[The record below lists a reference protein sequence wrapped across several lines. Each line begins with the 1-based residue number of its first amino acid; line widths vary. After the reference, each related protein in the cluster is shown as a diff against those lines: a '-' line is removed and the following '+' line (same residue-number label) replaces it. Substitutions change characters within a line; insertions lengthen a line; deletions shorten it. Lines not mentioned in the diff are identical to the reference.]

1 MDQYHYLSKIY
12 DEYIGCDYYQYIRNK
27 FKNISDNLVS
37 GSSHLDIGCGTG
49 NLLEYSDSLGFKTK
63 GIDVAPGM
71 IKVARSKLNSNIDLS
86 CTNIFELVGTSW
98 DIITANNDVI
108 NYIAVDYELT
118 DILNHVSGLLLQNG
132 ICYAD
137 VVSDYDI
144 LENWEY
150 SGHSHTDLKTFRC
163 DVTYNI
169 KQHSPPIGIVTRNWK
184 FKKNGK
190 WQKKKREIE
199 VLRGFSREEIIEASK
214 DNKLSVKL
222 AEFHNGNIEMVLT
235 KNK

>member
-1 MDQYHYLSKIY
+1 MDKYHYLSKIY

-49 NLLEYSDSLGFKTK
+49 NLLEYSDSLGFKAK
-63 GIDVAPGM
+63 GIDVSPGM
-71 IKVARSKLNSNIDLS
+71 IKVARSKLNLNIDLS

-163 DVTYNI
+163 NVSYKVENHTYPTGLVKRDWEI
-169 KQHSPPIGIVTRNWK
+169 KENNQWV
-184 FKKNGK
+184 KKES
-190 WQKKKREIE
+190 EIE
-199 VLRGFSREEIIEASK
+199 VLRGISVDEIISASE
-214 DNKLSVKL
+214 NNNLSVSL
-222 AEFHNGNIEMVLT
+222 SEFPNGNIEIFIV
-235 KNK
+235 KH

>member
-49 NLLEYSDSLGFKTK
+49 NLLEYSDSLGFKAK
-63 GIDVAPGM
+63 GIDVSPGM

-118 DILNHVSGLLLQNG
+118 DILKHVSGLLLQNG

-163 DVTYNI
+163 NVSYKVKNHT
-169 KQHSPPIGIVTRNWK
+169 HPIGLVKRDWEIKENNQWV
-184 FKKNGK
+184 KKES
-190 WQKKKREIE
+190 EIE
-199 VLRGFSREEIIEASK
+199 VLQGISVDEIISASEK
-214 DNKLSVKL
+214 NNLSVSL
-222 AEFHNGNIEMVLT
+222 SEFPNGNIEIFIV
-235 KNK
+235 KH

>member
-1 MDQYHYLSKIY
+1 MDKYHYLSKIY

-63 GIDVAPGM
+63 GIDVSPGM
-71 IKVARSKLNSNIDLS
+71 IKVARSKLNLNIDLS
-86 CTNIFELVGTSW
+86 CTNFFELVGTSW

-163 DVTYNI
+163 NVSYKVENHTYPTGLVKRDWEI
-169 KQHSPPIGIVTRNWK
+169 KENNQWV
-184 FKKNGK
+184 KKES
-190 WQKKKREIE
+190 EIE
-199 VLRGFSREEIIEASK
+199 VLRGISVDEIISASE
-214 DNKLSVKL
+214 NNNLSVSL
-222 AEFHNGNIEMVLT
+222 SEFPNGNIEIFIV
-235 KNK
+235 KH

>member
-49 NLLEYSDSLGFKTK
+49 NLLEYSDSLGFKAK
-63 GIDVAPGM
+63 GIDVSPGM

-86 CTNIFELVGTSW
+86 CTNFFELVGTSW

-108 NYIAVDYELT
+108 NYIAVDYKLT

-163 DVTYNI
+163 NVSYHI
-169 KQHSPPIGIVTRNWK
+169 KEHEPPIGITTRDWS
-184 FKKNGK
+184 FKKNDK
-190 WQKKKREIE
+190 WQKKKSEVE
-199 VLRGFSREEIIEASK
+199 VLRGISTREIIEACES
-214 DNKLSVKL
+214 NNLSVNL
-222 AEFHNGNIEMVLT
+222 SEFQNGNIEMVLT